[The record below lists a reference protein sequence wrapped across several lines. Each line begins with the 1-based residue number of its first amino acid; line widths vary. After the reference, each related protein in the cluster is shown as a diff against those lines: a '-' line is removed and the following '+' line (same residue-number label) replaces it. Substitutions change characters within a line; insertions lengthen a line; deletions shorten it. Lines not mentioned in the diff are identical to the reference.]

1 MRKNNFFRNLCSK
14 EYFSLIITFVVLFI
28 LMGIINGKKFISL
41 NNISAMTYQMPMIAL
56 LAIGM
61 MVSELSGGINLSIVA
76 NANFNGIML
85 YVVLNK
91 LTQGQMA
98 EANLFEL
105 AAAVILGF
113 IICVFIGFC
122 NGLMIT
128 KLKIPALLVTL
139 GMMTLLQGFS
149 LVITE
154 GYTISGFPV
163 ALTLIGNGKILGV
176 PTSILLLIFVIIIS
190 HFILNRTVFGK
201 QLYMTGANNVAAK
214 YSNIDTDKIII
225 WEYIMSAC
233 FAFFCCL
240 VMIGQMNSV
249 KANYYDSYLLIA
261 VLASFLG
268 GVNPAGGFGKLMGTV
283 LASMILQVISTGF
296 NLMRMDPFVV
306 TATWGAIIIL
316 VLFGKEISQKIVV
329 HKSIKGGKQ

>member
-85 YVVLNK
+85 YLLLNK
-91 LTQGQMA
+91 STQGHMS
-98 EANLFEL
+98 EATGMQ
-105 AAAVILGF
+105 LGIA
-113 IICVFIGFC
+113 IIIGFAICICIGFC
-122 NGLMIT
+122 NGIMIA
-128 KLKIPALLVTL
+128 KLKIPAILVTL

-154 GYTISGFPV
+154 GYTISGFPP
-163 ALTLIGNGKILGV
+163 ALTFIGNGKIIGI
-176 PTSILLLIFVIIIS
+176 PTSLLLLLIIIFIS

-201 QLYMTGANNVAAK
+201 QLYMTGANSIAAK
-214 YSNIDTDKIII
+214 YSNIDVDKIII
-225 WEYIMSAC
+225 WEYIFSAS

-240 VMIGQMNSV
+240 IMIGQMNSV

-268 GVNPAGGFGKLMGTV
+268 GVNPNGGFGKLTGTV

-306 TATWGAIIIL
+306 TATWGSIIIL
-316 VLFGKEISQKIVV
+316 VLFGKEITNKIFVR
-329 HKSIKGGKQ
+329 SA

>member
-1 MRKNNFFRNLCSK
+1 MKQNTFFRKLYAK
-14 EYFSLIITFVVLFI
+14 EYFSLIVTFLLLFTVMA
-28 LMGIINGKKFISL
+28 LINGKKFISY
-41 NNISAMTYQMPMIAL
+41 NNITAMAYQMPMIAL

-61 MVSELSGGINLSIVA
+61 MISELSGGINLSIVA

-91 LTQGQMA
+91 LTQGHMSDSNGIQIA
-98 EANLFEL
+98 L
-105 AAAVILGF
+105 AIAAGF
-113 IICVFIGFC
+113 AICVCIGFC
-122 NGLMIT
+122 NGLMIA

-154 GYTISGFPV
+154 GYTISGFPA
-163 ALTLIGNGKILGV
+163 ALTFIGNGKILGI
-176 PTSILLLIFVIIIS
+176 PTSLVLLALVILVS

-214 YSNIDTDKIII
+214 YSNIDVDKIII
-225 WEYIMSAC
+225 WEYIFSAT

-268 GVNPAGGFGKLMGTV
+268 GVDPAGGFGKLMGTV
-283 LASMILQVISTGF
+283 LASAILQVISTGF

-306 TATWGAIIIL
+306 TATWGGIIII
-316 VLFGKEISQKIVV
+316 VLFGKEITRKLFL
-329 HKSIKGGKQ
+329 KKA